1 MNTVVV
7 NGKKYEL
14 PNGNVN
20 VINGVVYCNGKQIS
34 DADTVKEV
42 KIVINGDVSNFSC
55 DTGDVKVNGNVGT
68 LESDTGNV
76 TVNGNVEG
84 DVTVDTGS
92 IKCGNIGGNATTDC
106 GSINKSVD
114 ISKAVGNVINK
125 VKRKID
131 F

>member
-1 MNTVVV
+1 MNTVIV

-14 PNGNVN
+14 PNGDVS

-34 DADTVKEV
+34 DTDTAKEV
-42 KIVINGDVSNFSC
+42 KIVINGDVSKFKC
-55 DTGDVKVNGNVGT
+55 DAGDITVNGNVGT

-84 DVTVDTGS
+84 DVTVDTGN
-92 IKCGNIGGNATTDC
+92 IKCGNIGGSATTDC
-106 GSINKSVD
+106 GN
-114 ISKAVGNVINK
+114 ISKTFSKVISK
-125 VKRKID
+125 IKRKID